1 MIHFLFLT
9 TKIDLISGRLIRNFF
24 LNNLIFS
31 VSMNKIVVG
40 TTASPNLKQVRSKI
54 GSLDNA
60 AYKPGG
66 GEVKIESRKLEWKTT
81 ARTSNFNDGYAPKGG
96 DKKVK
101 IRFQNQTIR

>member
-1 MIHFLFLT
+1 
-9 TKIDLISGRLIRNFF
+9 
-24 LNNLIFS
+24 
-31 VSMNKIVVG
+31 MNKIVVG
-40 TTASPNLKQVRSKI
+40 VTASPNLKQVRSKI

-81 ARTSNFNDGYAPKGG
+81 ARTSNFNDGYTPKGG

-101 IRFQNQTIR
+101 NVAFTVKTVILYIL

>member
-9 TKIDLISGRLIRNFF
+9 TKIDLISGRLIRIFF
-24 LNNLIFS
+24 KQFNFS

-81 ARTSNFNDGYAPKGG
+81 ARTSNFNDGYTPKGG

-101 IRFQNQTIR
+101 I